1 MVTTEV
7 GQGQSRRAQ
16 WKWISFVAPSAN
28 NPAHFR
34 SWCPPIPR
42 RCPRLGSP
50 KDPSP
55 PGPPV
60 NNKQASTDQQV
71 SGQRRISQARAI
83 DRMSVLC
90 RLPRGCSVGTQLRRW
105 QHQASHFYD
114 MLEAMVW
121 ALRRIGTCAYHR
133 TTSRMRAWRFNAT
146 GLNYLGR
153 RKLQKRC
160 HDDPHLMEW
169 NRQNIPYWAQK
180 HALAAGHSA
189 DLLSKAAPQVDS
201 SPHTPDLPTLRFAG
215 VTPVSGRVTHPELTP
230 LDLGPGVQLTGK
242 YRPTATDDCTP
253 THSASGPAAQETA
266 QEQVQVR
273 LTKIAAH
280 QQLQLSRAP
289 ITRRPSDQGDYSAPQ
304 LPHRATLR
312 INTSAQAPAQAH
324 RHRHTGTGAQAQHYS
339 NSTATG
345 RPSDRGDYSALQLPH
360 GATLRID
367 TSAVQVLTQAQTARH
382 PHRNST
388 GTAQAQQ
395 AHSTCTAQQLRNS
408 TSGSNTGPTNTGQQ
422 HCSQSFCSS
431 ECAGSS
437 ISSSSSTSHG
447 DQL

>member
-1 MVTTEV
+1 M
-7 GQGQSRRAQ
+7 
-16 WKWISFVAPSAN
+16 
-28 NPAHFR
+28 
-34 SWCPPIPR
+34 
-42 RCPRLGSP
+42 
-50 KDPSP
+50 

-60 NNKQASTDQQV
+60 NSKQASTDQQV

-242 YRPTATDDCTP
+242 YRPTATDDRTP
-253 THSASGPAAQETA
+253 TRSASDPAAQETA

-388 GTAQAQQ
+388 GTSQEQHRHSKHTGTAQDNNSGTAHQEAIQAPPTPAALQPVFLQQ
-395 AHSTCTAQQLRNS
+395 RVCRQLNQLLLLHIPWGSAMRNSRRHSTQEPKTRKDPPLYLPHS
-408 TSGSNTGPTNTGQQ
+408 PITHPTKEIIFTPHQ
-422 HCSQSFCSS
+422 
-431 ECAGSS
+431 ED
-437 ISSSSSTSHG
+437 TSHG
-447 DQL
+447 VFDRG